1 MTQKVLV
8 LAAHPDDETLG
19 CGGTL
24 ARLAAEGAYIKLLTF
39 TDGESARGQTTKNR
53 NDKLE
58 AVCAKLGITDYS
70 YSNYPDNRLDI
81 ISLLDKCK
89 YVEKNVDFEPNLI
102 LTHHPDCLNID
113 HEIVYRTTVTV
124 FRPQVKKD
132 QTILSYAVPSSTDY
146 NPRSNFRGNVYYD
159 VTATYNI
166 KMECLKENYAAEMRA
181 HPHSRSYENIENLMK
196 VAGAEIGVP
205 YAEKFELIRS
215 TK

>member
-53 NDKLE
+53 NDKLD
-58 AVCAKLGITDYS
+58 AVCAKLGIADYA

-215 TK
+215 TQ